1 MTVARSTPEVGAP
14 APERG
19 PLAEALAQLDEAMR
33 SPRGSSLDPERRR
46 VAARLAD
53 LARCEDDELQAFAR
67 RHLPGRAVGEP
78 ALRAAREM
86 VLAIGR
92 VLGPEGESAE
102 ALGVLEDAH
111 RAFADRLADAGRAAA
126 LREAEAAAAATSA
139 AAETTSAPALVEGP
153 ARPGLPFA
161 STPVGVPVPPPA
173 PMAALAP
180 SPMAALAP
188 PPAPM
193 AALAPAPMAVPV
205 PPPAP
210 MAALAPAPMAMP
222 APVPVPMAMPAP
234 VPMAMPAPVP
244 APMAMPAPVPAPM
257 AMPAPAP
264 LAFAPAPVPPA
275 PAPVPVAA
283 PAPVPAPAPAPS
295 PLSITMPATVP
306 EPAPVSASDPPSD
319 EPPASRTEPPGPPME
334 PPAWSAESRPAGRTI
349 PESGRLVDSALP
361 FIQVASEE
369 RPRPS
374 VARFDAALPFQP
386 VVSPGEA
393 PSRDHPPRT
402 AHHAPA
408 AASPHHERP
417 AVAAGP
423 SAASTPGP
431 SAASTPGPSVAS
443 TPGPSVASTPGPS
456 VAPAA
461 GPSAAPASPSVAP
474 ASGPS
479 AASTASPSVAPASG
493 PSAATSGGPVSMRA
507 PPPLTLN
514 QYAGLVVACELY
526 PAYVES
532 TQARYGVPTPAAR
545 AALDAFWAG
554 RLAADPALA
563 QRWPELCE
571 AARRYFLQSR

>member
-1 MTVARSTPEVGAP
+1 MTVARSMSEVDAP

-19 PLAEALAQLDEAMR
+19 PLAEALAMLDEAMR
-33 SPRGSSLDPERRR
+33 SPRGSSRDPERRR

-67 RHLPGRAVGEP
+67 RHLPGRAVDEP

-86 VLAIGR
+86 VMAIGR

-111 RAFADRLADAGRAAA
+111 RALAERLADARRAAA

-139 AAETTSAPALVEGP
+139 AAATTSAPALVEGP

-161 STPVGVPVPPPA
+161 SAPVGVPA
-173 PMAALAP
+173 F
-180 SPMAALAP
+180 

-193 AALAPAPMAVPV
+193 AALAPAPVPV
-205 PPPAP
+205 PAP
-210 MAALAPAPMAMP
+210 MAVLAP
-222 APVPVPMAMPAP
+222 APVPVPAP
-234 VPMAMPAPVP
+234 VAVPMAMPTPMP
-244 APMAMPAPVPAPM
+244 APMAVPAPTPLAPAPV
-257 AMPAPAP
+257 
-264 LAFAPAPVPPA
+264 PVPPA

-306 EPAPVSASDPPSD
+306 EPAQAPASDPPSD
-319 EPPASRTEPPGPPME
+319 EPPASRTEPPGPPAD

-369 RPRPS
+369 RPRPQ

-393 PSRDHPPRT
+393 PSRDLPPR
-402 AHHAPA
+402 AAPHAPA
-408 AASPHHERP
+408 VASPHHERP
-417 AVAAGP
+417 AVAAAPSPAPATGP
-423 SAASTPGP
+423 SAAPATSP
-431 SAASTPGPSVAS
+431 SAAPATSPSVA
-443 TPGPSVASTPGPS
+443 PASAPS

-461 GPSAAPASPSVAP
+461 GPSAAPASAPSVAP
-474 ASGPS
+474 ASAPS
-479 AASTASPSVAPASG
+479 AALSG
-493 PSAATSGGPVSMRA
+493 EPVSMRA

>member
-1 MTVARSTPEVGAP
+1 MTVARAMPEVDAP

-19 PLAEALAQLDEAMR
+19 PLAEALAKLAEATR
-33 SPRGSSLDPERRR
+33 APRGSSRDPERRR

-67 RHLPGRAVGEP
+67 RHLPGRAVDEP

-92 VLGPEGESAE
+92 VLGPEGESVE
-102 ALGVLEDAH
+102 ALAVLEDAH
-111 RAFADRLADAGRAAA
+111 RALAERLADARRAAA

-139 AAETTSAPALVEGP
+139 EAETTGAPALVEGP
-153 ARPGLPFA
+153 ARAGLPFA
-161 STPVGVPVPPPA
+161 SAPVGVPVPPPA
-173 PMAALAP
+173 PLAMPASMAVLAP
-180 SPMAALAP
+180 V
-188 PPAPM
+188 
-193 AALAPAPMAVPV
+193 PAPMAVP
-205 PPPAP
+205 AP
-210 MAALAPAPMAMP
+210 VPAPMAMS
-222 APVPVPMAMPAP
+222 APVPAP
-234 VPMAMPAPVP
+234 LAMPAPVP
-244 APMAMPAPVPAPM
+244 APMAMSAPVPAPLAMPGPVPAPMAMSAPVPAPM
-257 AMPAPAP
+257 AMSAPVPAPLAMPAPAP
-264 LAFAPAPVPPA
+264 LAFAPAPV
-275 PAPVPVAA
+275 AA
-283 PAPVPAPAPAPS
+283 PAPVPAPAPASS
-295 PLSITMPATVP
+295 PLSITMDATVP
-306 EPAPVSASDPPSD
+306 EPAQVPASDPPSE
-319 EPPASRTEPPGPPME
+319 EPPASRTEPPGPRTDPS
-334 PPAWSAESRPAGRTI
+334 AWSAESRPAGKRI

-369 RPRPS
+369 RPRPQ

-393 PSRDHPPRT
+393 PPRDLPPRA
-402 AHHAPA
+402 AHHALA

-423 SAASTPGP
+423 SAVPATS
-431 SAASTPGPSVAS
+431 
-443 TPGPSVASTPGPS
+443 PS
-456 VAPAA
+456 VAPA
-461 GPSAAPASPSVAP
+461 SAPSVAP

-479 AASTASPSVAPASG
+479 AASSASPSVAPASA
-493 PSAATSGGPVSMRA
+493 PSAATSGEPVSMRA
-507 PPPLTLN
+507 PPPLTIN

>member
-1 MTVARSTPEVGAP
+1 MTVARAMPEVVDAP

-19 PLAEALAQLDEAMR
+19 PLAEALAKLAEATR
-33 SPRGSSLDPERRR
+33 SPRGSSRDPERRR

-67 RHLPGRAVGEP
+67 RHLPGRAVDEP

-92 VLGPEGESAE
+92 VLGPEGESVE

-111 RAFADRLADAGRAAA
+111 RALAERLADARRAAA
-126 LREAEAAAAATSA
+126 LREAEAAAASTSA
-139 AAETTSAPALVEGP
+139 EAETTGAPALVEGP
-153 ARPGLPFA
+153 ARAGLPFA
-161 STPVGVPVPPPA
+161 SAPAGVPVPPPA
-173 PMAALAP
+173 SMAV
-180 SPMAALAP
+180 
-188 PPAPM
+188 
-193 AALAPAPMAVPV
+193 LAPAPVAVP
-205 PPPAP
+205 AP
-210 MAALAPAPMAMP
+210 LAMP
-222 APVPVPMAMPAP
+222 APVPSPLAV
-234 VPMAMPAPVP
+234 
-244 APMAMPAPVPAPM
+244 
-257 AMPAPAP
+257 PAPAP
-264 LAFAPAPVPPA
+264 LAFAPA
-275 PAPVPVAA
+275 PVAA

-306 EPAPVSASDPPSD
+306 VPAHASASEPPSD
-319 EPPASRTEPPGPPME
+319 EPPASRTEPPD

-369 RPRPS
+369 RPRPP

-386 VVSPGEA
+386 VASPGEA
-393 PSRDHPPRT
+393 PSRDLPPRA
-402 AHHAPA
+402 AHHALA
-408 AASPHHERP
+408 AASSHHERP

-423 SAASTPGP
+423 SATPAT
-431 SAASTPGPSVAS
+431 S
-443 TPGPSVASTPGPS
+443 PS
-456 VAPAA
+456 VAPA
-461 GPSAAPASPSVAP
+461 SAPSVAP

-479 AASTASPSVAPASG
+479 AASSASPSVAPASG
-493 PSAATSGGPVSMRA
+493 PSAATSGEPVSMRA
-507 PPPLTLN
+507 PPPLTIN

-526 PAYVES
+526 PAYVET

>member
-1 MTVARSTPEVGAP
+1 MTVARSMLEVDAP

-19 PLAEALAQLDEAMR
+19 PLAEALAMLDEAMR

-53 LARCEDDELQAFAR
+53 LSRCEDDELQAFAR
-67 RHLPGRAVGEP
+67 RHLPGRAVDEP

-111 RAFADRLADAGRAAA
+111 RALADRLADARRAAA

-139 AAETTSAPALVEGP
+139 EAETTGAPALVEGP
-153 ARPGLPFA
+153 ARPGLLPFA
-161 STPVGVPVPPPA
+161 SAPVGVPVPPPA
-173 PMAALAP
+173 PMAV
-180 SPMAALAP
+180 
-188 PPAPM
+188 
-193 AALAPAPMAVPV
+193 LAPAPMPV
-205 PPPAP
+205 
-210 MAALAPAPMAMP
+210 PAPMAM
-222 APVPVPMAMPAP
+222 A
-234 VPMAMPAPVP
+234 APVP
-244 APMAMPAPVPAPM
+244 APMAAPV
-257 AMPAPAP
+257 PAP
-264 LAFAPAPVPPA
+264 LAFAPVAVPPA
-275 PAPVPVAA
+275 PAPAPVAA
-283 PAPVPAPAPAPS
+283 PAPVPAPAPASS

-306 EPAPVSASDPPSD
+306 EPAHVSASDPPSE
-319 EPPASRTEPPGPPME
+319 EPPASRTEPPGPPTD
-334 PPAWSAESRPAGRTI
+334 PPAWSAESRPAGKTI
-349 PESGRLVDSALP
+349 PESKRLVDSALP

-369 RPRPS
+369 RPRPP

-393 PSRDHPPRT
+393 ASRDLPPRA

-423 SAASTPGP
+423 SAAP
-431 SAASTPGPSVAS
+431 AA
-443 TPGPSVASTPGPS
+443 GPS

-461 GPSAAPASPSVAP
+461 GPSVAPAAGPSVAP
-474 ASGPS
+474 ASAPS
-479 AASTASPSVAPASG
+479 VASTASPSVAPASA
-493 PSAATSGGPVSMRA
+493 PSAATSGDPLSMRA

-554 RLAADPALA
+554 RLAAEPALA

>member
-1 MTVARSTPEVGAP
+1 MTVARSMPEVDAP
-14 APERG
+14 APGRG
-19 PLAEALAQLDEAMR
+19 PLVEALAKLDEAMR

-67 RHLPGRAVGEP
+67 RHLPGRAVDEP

-86 VLAIGR
+86 VLAVGR

-111 RAFADRLADAGRAAA
+111 RALDERLADARRAAA

-139 AAETTSAPALVEGP
+139 EAATTSAPALVEGP

-161 STPVGVPVPPPA
+161 SVPVGVPVPPPA
-173 PMAALAP
+173 PMAV
-180 SPMAALAP
+180 
-188 PPAPM
+188 
-193 AALAPAPMAVPV
+193 LAPAPV

-210 MAALAPAPMAMP
+210 MAVLAPAPVGVPVPPP
-222 APVPVPMAMPAP
+222 APVGVPVPP
-234 VPMAMPAPVP
+234 P
-244 APMAMPAPVPAPM
+244 APMAMPAPVPAPV

-283 PAPVPAPAPAPS
+283 PAPVPAPAPASS
-295 PLSITMPATVP
+295 PLSITMDATVP
-306 EPAPVSASDPPSD
+306 EPAPAPASAPPSE
-319 EPPASRTEPPGPPME
+319 EPPASRTEPPGPSTD
-334 PPAWSAESRPAGRTI
+334 PPVWSAESRPAGRTS
-349 PESGRLVDSALP
+349 PESARLVDSALP

-369 RPRPS
+369 RPRPQ

-386 VVSPGEA
+386 VVSLGEA
-393 PSRDHPPRT
+393 PSRDLPSRA

-423 SAASTPGP
+423 SAAPATS
-431 SAASTPGPSVAS
+431 
-443 TPGPSVASTPGPS
+443 PS
-456 VAPAA
+456 VAPA
-461 GPSAAPASPSVAP
+461 ASPSVAP
-474 ASGPS
+474 ASASSVAPAAGPS
-479 AASTASPSVAPASG
+479 AASTASPSVAPASA
-493 PSAATSGGPVSMRA
+493 PSAVTSGDPVSMRA